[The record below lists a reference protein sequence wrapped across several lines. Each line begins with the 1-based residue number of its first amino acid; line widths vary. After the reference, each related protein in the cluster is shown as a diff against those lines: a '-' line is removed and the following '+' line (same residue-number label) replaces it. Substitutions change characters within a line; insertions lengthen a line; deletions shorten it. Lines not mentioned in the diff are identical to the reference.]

1 MSNEALRLADELAGD
16 QLYGLQRRCRDEAA
30 ALLRQQA
37 ERIAE
42 LEAERDQHKHTATSL
57 LALLADIRMACGDNG
72 KRMQPELVEFIGAM
86 KAQREQ
92 LRAEVERLRA
102 DAERY
107 RWLRDNLESEW
118 AICEWQDDPDGL
130 GYYRDARAPEFV
142 DAAIDHARTT
152 HKDQA

>member
-1 MSNEALRLADELAGD
+1 MTADRNEALRLAEWLQSAVQTYPQMSEDEPGGYCTEVD
-16 QLYGLQRRCRDEAA
+16 QVMDQAA

-42 LEAERDQHKHTATSL
+42 LESRVHTCGPTCSKAGCINRRLTAERD
-57 LALLADIRMACGDNG
+57 
-72 KRMQPELVEFIGAM
+72 
-86 KAQREQ
+86 Q

-152 HKDQA
+152 HKDEG